1 MEEEKKSSKKGLAG
15 FLVFL
20 GIVSI
25 GAGVW
30 FAYNGK
36 EAKPSTTTT
45 TPKAVTSPYRMS
57 GNGLEKFD
65 LYFLQLENNK
75 KNMIYSPLSIKY
87 AMEMLAEGAAGDT
100 KTQLD
105 NIIGD
110 YKANKYTNSKNMSF
124 ANAMFIKDTYKTKI
138 KADYTQKLS
147 TKYNAEVVF
156 DSFKNAKTINKWV
169 SDKTLKLIGNAF
181 DDETVKQHNFLLVNA
196 LGIDMEWKKM
206 IQPDNTSNS
215 WFRVNYEHEKYSQFI
230 DIIMGDEDYNSIK
243 FNNKSMNAKTVEIGA
258 SINKYDIVKTLGED
272 KIRSE
277 VTAAYEKWKKEGNE
291 DKDFNIDTYVK
302 ELNSN
307 YKKIDASTD
316 FTFYDDTNVKAFAKD
331 LKEYNG
337 TTLQYVSIMPKTG
350 TLEDYIKNIDAT
362 KLNTIISGLKEVK
375 LENFKEGVV
384 TQITGQ
390 IPLFKFDYSL
400 DLMNDLKKLD
410 IKDVFDQTK
419 ANLSG
424 ISTDNV
430 YIDVVSHK
438 ANIEFSNHGIKAC
451 ALTDGGGLGDES
463 YGFQY
468 DFDVP
473 VETIDLTFNNP
484 YLFLI
489 RDKKTGEVWF
499 TGTVYTPVEGKEVK
513 EAK

>member
-1 MEEEKKSSKKGLAG
+1 
-15 FLVFL
+15 
-20 GIVSI
+20 
-25 GAGVW
+25 
-30 FAYNGK
+30 
-36 EAKPSTTTT
+36 
-45 TPKAVTSPYRMS
+45 
-57 GNGLEKFD
+57 
-65 LYFLQLENNK
+65 
-75 KNMIYSPLSIKY
+75 MIYSPLSIKY
-87 AMEMLAEGAAGDT
+87 AMEMLAEGASGDT

-105 NIIGD
+105 NVIGD

-124 ANAMFIKDTYKTKI
+124 ANAMFIKDTYKTKV

-156 DSFKNAKTINKWV
+156 DSFKDAKTINKWV

-181 DDETVKQHNFLLVNA
+181 DDKTVKQHNFLLVNA

-206 IQPDNTSNS
+206 IQPDNTSS
-215 WFRVNYEHEKYSQFI
+215 EGWFRVTYNHEKYVQFI
-230 DIIMGDEDYNSIK
+230 DIITEDEDYNSIK

-291 DKDFNIDTYVK
+291 DKDFNIDTYIK

-307 YKKIDASTD
+307 YKKIDVSTD
-316 FTFYDDTNVKAFAKD
+316 FTFFDDTTVKAFAKD

-337 TTLQYVSIMPKTG
+337 TTLQYIGIMPKTG
-350 TLEDYIKNIDAT
+350 TLEDYIKNIDVA
-362 KLNTIISGLKEVK
+362 KINSIVSGLKEVK

-384 TQITGQ
+384 TKITGQ
-390 IPLFKFDYSL
+390 IPLFKFNYNL
-400 DLMNDLKKLD
+400 DLMNDLKKLE
-410 IKDVFDQTK
+410 IKDVFDVNK

-424 ISTDNV
+424 ISTEKMFVDT
-430 YIDVVSHK
+430 VSHK
-438 ANIEFSNHGIKAC
+438 ANIEFSNHGIKAS

-463 YGFQY
+463 GGFQY

-473 VETIDLTFNNP
+473 VETIDLTFDNP

-499 TGTVYTPVEGKEVK
+499 TGTVYTPVEGKNIKKLVLNT
-513 EAK
+513 